1 MQKIIASALALL
13 LAFSLSSNAVAGFDW
28 AGWQPSDQLQQKI
41 NKVIERINNNP
52 NMSQAQKDRL
62 TSILSGTLYSQ
73 AQVTAHWENRNQ
85 RISVW
90 ISNQAEDKQDKLN
103 AWLARRVAHGAP
115 DADIINKKKQRALI
129 KRIAKRIKKKR
140 NPPPDTPPGDG

>member
-1 MQKIIASALALL
+1 MKKIIASALALF

-28 AGWQPSDQLQQKI
+28 TGWQPSDQLQQKI

-62 TSILSGTLYSQ
+62 TAILTGTLYTQ

-85 RISVW
+85 RITVW

-103 AWLARRVAHGAP
+103 AWLAKRIANGAP
-115 DADIINKKKQRALI
+115 DANIINKKKQRALI

-140 NPPPDTPPGDG
+140 NPTPDTPPGDG

>member
-1 MQKIIASALALL
+1 
-13 LAFSLSSNAVAGFDW
+13 
-28 AGWQPSDQLQQKI
+28 LQQKI

-62 TSILSGTLYSQ
+62 TAILSGTLYTQ

-85 RISVW
+85 RITVW

-103 AWLARRVAHGAP
+103 AWLAKRIANGAP
-115 DADIINKKKQRALI
+115 DANIINKKKQRALI

-140 NPPPDTPPGDG
+140 NPTPDTPPGDG

>member
-1 MQKIIASALALL
+1 MKKIIASALGLL
-13 LAFSLSSNAVAGFDW
+13 LAFSLSTNAVAGFDW

-73 AQVTAHWENRNQ
+73 AQVTAHWKIGIKEFLSGLAIKQ
-85 RISVW
+85 RINKTS
-90 ISNQAEDKQDKLN
+90 SMHGLQDE
-103 AWLARRVAHGAP
+103 
-115 DADIINKKKQRALI
+115 
-129 KRIAKRIKKKR
+129 
-140 NPPPDTPPGDG
+140 

>member
-1 MQKIIASALALL
+1 MKKIIASALALL
-13 LAFSLSSNAVAGFDW
+13 LTFSLSSNAVAGFDW

-62 TSILSGTLYSQ
+62 TGILTGTLYTQ

-85 RISVW
+85 RITVW

-103 AWLARRVAHGAP
+103 AWLAKRIANGAP
-115 DADIINKKKQRALI
+115 DANIINKKKQRALI

-140 NPPPDTPPGDG
+140 NPTPDTPPGDG

>member
-1 MQKIIASALALL
+1 
-13 LAFSLSSNAVAGFDW
+13 
-28 AGWQPSDQLQQKI
+28 
-41 NKVIERINNNP
+41 
-52 NMSQAQKDRL
+52 MSQAQKDRL

-103 AWLARRVAHGAP
+103 AWLAGRIAHGAP
-115 DADIINKKKQRALI
+115 DANIINKKKQRALM

>member
-1 MQKIIASALALL
+1 MKKIIASALGLL
-13 LAFSLSSNAVAGFDW
+13 LAISLSSNAVAGFDW

-62 TSILSGTLYSQ
+62 TAILSGTLYTQ

-85 RISVW
+85 RITVW

-103 AWLARRVAHGAP
+103 AWLT
-115 DADIINKKKQRALI
+115 
-129 KRIAKRIKKKR
+129 KRIANGAPCTYQK
-140 NPPPDTPPGDG
+140 DC